1 MESLTD
7 DYIRSSMLITA
18 GSPSSTK
25 LRALGAVTPSVAGL
39 VEDRLSGRVMISG
52 YSLVDKTEDTT
63 AGTLSAG
70 QTLSAEQTIAARPG
84 QARPSM

>member
-70 QTLSAEQTIAARPG
+70 QTLSAEQTIAVRPG